1 MRADLKFLKVSTV
14 NLYHLSSLLYTLEET
29 DDSEK
34 SLEKPDSPFID
45 VEAISDDDEEDDNV
59 IEPDLSK
66 RKGSASFRYF
76 TAGNKENVILQVA
89 KTNQKK
95 TKKFSHS
102 PNNSWQRCLTGS
114 SSRAPPSRRTTTPSS
129 FLTVAALAGR
139 IAAPSPKTWAWNPW
153 LMTKVSTLNLISR
166 KHDKGSLNKNL

>member
-14 NLYHLSSLLYTLEET
+14 NLYHLANLLYTLEET

-34 SLEKPDSPFID
+34 SFEKPDSPFID

-66 RKGSASFRYF
+66 RKGSATFRYF

-102 PNNSWQRCLTGS
+102 PNNSWQRCQTVS
-114 SSRAPPSRRTTTPSS
+114 SSRARPWMMTMIPSS
-129 FLTVAALAGR
+129 FLIVAAPEGR
-139 IAAPSPKTWAWNPW
+139 IVVHNPKTWALNPW
-153 LMTKVSTLNLISR
+153 LMTKASTLSLILR
-166 KHDKGSLNKNL
+166 KHVKGSLNLNL